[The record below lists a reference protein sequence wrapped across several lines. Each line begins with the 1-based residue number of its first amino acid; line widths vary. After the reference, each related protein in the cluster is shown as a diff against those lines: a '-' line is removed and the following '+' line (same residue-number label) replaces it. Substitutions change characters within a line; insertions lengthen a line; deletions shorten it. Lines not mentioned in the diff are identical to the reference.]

1 MKLITYII
9 LLFCAFN
16 VTTLKAQDSTLVSTS
31 KDTLIAKIDSSVK
44 VIDAPA
50 ASGGLDSKVTYSAK
64 DSMVFDIINQKIYLY
79 GNSEVTYEKLNLK
92 AERITLDIKNS
103 VVQAK
108 GVTDSTGKTIG
119 KPKFEEGTN
128 KFDADSMLYNFETR
142 KGLISNVITQ
152 EGDGFI
158 HGSAVKKTPNEEY
171 YIADGKYT
179 TCNNVEHPHF
189 YIQAKKLKVIPE
201 DKIIT
206 GPAELYILD
215 IPTPLAVPFGFFPNK
230 KGRKSGIIMPKP
242 GNSQNLG
249 FSMKEG
255 GYYWGINDRVDLAL
269 LGDIYSRGSYRVSAG
284 SSYAIRYKYQG
295 NIRLDY
301 SVTKTGLKGDYVNYK
316 EQKNYGIHW
325 RHQQDAKAHPT
336 RTFNAEVN
344 VVSNKFN
351 AYNRVNV
358 DDIQQSSFN
367 SNINYT
373 KRFANT
379 PFSFSA
385 YASQSQSTQ
394 TKLVNLILP
403 GATFNMNQINPL
415 RRKNAV
421 GTPKWYENIGLSYS
435 TSTRNEFKFADTA
448 FKYLTRP
455 DTLLNKLS
463 TGLTH
468 TASLGTNFKA
478 LKYFNIQPSVNY
490 TENWHIKQVKKS
502 ATAIR
507 NIANTEDSAYAI
519 KQDTSKGFYQS
530 RAVNLAVSANTTMYG
545 MYQFKRGNV
554 QALRHVMRPS
564 LSFNYIPVLHKNPFY
579 QLGAVGAT
587 PAQTVYYDPYLGAYA
602 SANSSAINQ
611 GNIRLALINNFEAKV
626 KSKKDSAT
634 GGTRKVQVLDL
645 LGVDAAYNV
654 FADSLQLSNINLS
667 ARNVFFKIINVTS
680 GAQFD
685 PYAYNDSTGIKINK
699 FQWNKNQQLTRLASA
714 NLNVQFNLNSK
725 STMPNKPKVGNDAEL
740 QMIQSNP
747 YNYVDFTVPWSA
759 SVSYSLNYTETKHLL
774 YRIPPTTPVT
784 KNVVQSVQFRGDIN
798 ITPKWKVGVTTGYDI
813 KTKQFT
819 YTNIDIYR
827 DLHCWEMRFTVVPFG
842 PQLGYFL
849 NLNVKSGTLQDLKL
863 SRRRSWYDLQ

>member
-1 MKLITYII
+1 M
-9 LLFCAFN
+9 
-16 VTTLKAQDSTLVSTS
+16 LKAQDSTLVSIS
-31 KDTLIAKIDSSVK
+31 KDTLIAKIDTGVK
-44 VIDAPA
+44 VIAAPT
-50 ASGGLDSKVTYSAK
+50 ASGGLDSKITYSAK

-108 GVTDSTGKTIG
+108 GSTDSTGKIIG

-158 HGSAVKKTPNEEY
+158 HGSAVKKTPKEEY

-179 TCNNVEHPHF
+179 TCNNEEHPHF

-206 GPAELYILD
+206 GPADLYILD

-255 GYYWGINDRVDLAL
+255 GYYWGINDKVDLAL
-269 LGDIYSRGSYRVSAG
+269 LGDVYSRGSYRLSAG

-295 NIRLDY
+295 SVRLDY
-301 SVTKTGLKGDYVNYK
+301 SVTKTGLKGDYINYR

-351 AYNRVNV
+351 AYNRINV
-358 DDIQQSSFN
+358 EDIQQSSFN

-379 PFSFSA
+379 PWSFSA

-403 GATFNMNQINPL
+403 GATLNMNQINPL

-435 TSTRNEFKFADTA
+435 TSTRNELKFADTA

-490 TENWHIKQVKKS
+490 TENWHLKQVRKNV
-502 ATAIR
+502 TTVR
-507 NIANTEDSAYAI
+507 NVTNTQDSAYTI
-519 KQDTSKGFYQS
+519 TQDTTKGFYQS
-530 RAVNLAVSANTTMYG
+530 RAVNLAVSANTTLYG

-579 QLGAVGAT
+579 QLGAIGAT

-602 SANSSAINQ
+602 SANTSAINQ

-645 LGVDAAYNV
+645 LGVDAAYNI

-680 GAQFD
+680 GAQLD
-685 PYAYNDSTGIKINK
+685 PYTYNDSTGGRINK
-699 FQWNKNQQLTRLASA
+699 FQYSKNKQLTRLTSA

-725 STMPNKPKVGNDAEL
+725 STVPNKPKVANDAEL
-740 QMIQSNP
+740 QMIQNNP
-747 YNYVDFTVPWSA
+747 YNYVDFTVPWNA
-759 SVSYSLNYTETKHLL
+759 SVSYNLNYTETKRIL
-774 YRIPPTTPVT
+774 YRTPPTIPVS
-784 KNVVQSVQFRGDIN
+784 NNIVQSIQFRGDVN